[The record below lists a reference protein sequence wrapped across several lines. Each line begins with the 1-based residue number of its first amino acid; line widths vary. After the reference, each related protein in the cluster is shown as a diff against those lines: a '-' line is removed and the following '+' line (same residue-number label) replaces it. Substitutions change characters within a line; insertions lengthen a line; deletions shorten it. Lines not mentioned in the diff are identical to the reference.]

1 MVSAFSVVA
10 SLLVPI
16 GLLLSSGW
24 LGVILAVLGI
34 QLRLLANVLDGL
46 VAVEGGKGSPIVPC
60 TTSFLIGWQTPSSWS
75 AWVMPPGLVG
85 WVGPL
90 RSWRP

>member
-1 MVSAFSVVA
+1 MPDRRPVSSRGNGLIRSAARLLCNTRVTPNMVSAFSVVA

-24 LGVILAVLGI
+24 LGVSLAVLGI

-46 VAVEGGKGSPIVPC
+46 VAVEVAPEK
-60 TTSFLIGWQTPSSWS
+60 WSS
-75 AWVMPPGLVG
+75 
-85 WVGPL
+85 
-90 RSWRP
+90 